1 MAFGSGISFGGLASG
16 IDTESIIQ
24 RILQLERQPIQR
36 LLIQKGKLTNR
47 QTAVDQYK
55 SLVGAVRTAAK
66 DLNLKSTFQAVKASS
81 SDTAVATITAG
92 TSALPGIYQL
102 SVSQLAQAHKIST
115 SAQTDAT
122 SALGLSGT
130 FLVNGKAITVST
142 NDSLTAIATKI
153 NEAGAGVT
161 ASIINGGSGNTFL
174 TLTASKTGA
183 ARAIALSDVN
193 GGNVLSSLGFVS
205 GAANIRKPISN
216 GAESLRFTDSV
227 STVGSLLGVTVPPS
241 TIQING
247 TNVAI
252 DFANDSLGDIAA
264 RINANV
270 ANVTAS
276 VVTEELDGTTY
287 YKLQITG
294 TSGTPAF
301 VDDNGVL
308 ENLGI
313 LQRSY
318 GNQLLAAQDA
328 SFSLDGVALTSESN
342 SVTDVIPGAT
352 ITLLKAD
359 AGNPPTTT
367 LTLTRDTEAIKNK
380 VKALADAYNAVVDF
394 LKTAQS
400 FDSETLESGPLFGD
414 STVSLVQD
422 QMARALLQ
430 SPAGVTGPYA
440 NLLAIGVDF
449 DSSGK
454 MTLDE
459 SAFDAAI
466 SANLQ
471 NVMELFI
478 ETGKI
483 DDPDIQ
489 FVSSTSKTKPSG
501 LVGYTVNITQIATQA
516 TFTAGVA
523 FTGTSTQE
531 ETITF
536 NGNLFGNVAYN
547 LTVPAGSTIDDLI
560 NLINQDSK
568 LKDLVVAS
576 KTAGNEL
583 VLTSKKYGTPGNFTV
598 VSSLPAGNDNS
609 GIGDT
614 EVSVTGLDVAG
625 TINGE
630 PATGNGQILTGDAG
644 NANTDG
650 LSILVKGGTTGDRGQ
665 LIFTK
670 GAASVVEENLDAA
683 LDFVNGFL
691 TAETNAIQEQ
701 IQDIDDRVAQIEEAI
716 ARREEF
722 LRRQFNAME
731 EALAALQAQSAQLS
745 SIMASAGLNNR

>member
-24 RILQLERQPIQR
+24 RILQLERRPIQR
-36 LLIQKGKLTNR
+36 LLIQKGQLANR

-55 SLVGAVRTAAK
+55 SLVGAVRSAAK
-66 DLNLKSTFQAVKASS
+66 ELNLASTFRAVKASS
-81 SDTAVATITAG
+81 SDSTVATISASA
-92 TSALPGIYQL
+92 SALPGTYQL
-102 SVSQLAQAHKIST
+102 AVSQLAQAHKIAT

-122 SALGLSGT
+122 TALGLSGT
-130 FLVNGKAITVST
+130 FLLNGKAVSVT
-142 NDSLTAIATKI
+142 ANDSLTSIATKI

-174 TLTASKTGA
+174 TLTANKTGA
-183 ARAIALSDVN
+183 SRAITLSDVN
-193 GGNVLSSLGFVS
+193 GGSVLSALGLVS
-205 GAANIRKPISN
+205 GAASIRKPISN
-216 GAESLRFTDSV
+216 GAQSLRFADSV
-227 STVGSLLGVTVPPS
+227 STIGSLLNVTVPPS
-241 TIQING
+241 SIQING
-247 TNVAI
+247 TSVTI
-252 DFANDSLGDIAA
+252 DFANDSLTDIAA
-264 RINANV
+264 RITASV
-270 ANVTAS
+270 PGVTAS
-276 VVTEELDGTTY
+276 IVTEQLDGSTY

-294 TSGTPAF
+294 SSGTPTF
-301 VDDNGVL
+301 VDDHGVL

-328 SFSLDGVALTSESN
+328 SFTLDGVALTSDTN
-342 SVTDVIPGAT
+342 AVTDVIPGAT

-359 AGNPPTTT
+359 AGSPPTTT
-367 LTLTRDTEAIKNK
+367 LTLTRDSDAIKNK
-380 VKALADAYNAVVDF
+380 VKALMDAYNAVVDF

-414 STVSLVQD
+414 STVSLLQD
-422 QMARALLQ
+422 QIQRGLLQ
-430 SPAGVTGPYA
+430 SPAGILGPYA

-454 MTLDE
+454 MTLNE
-459 SAFDAAI
+459 STFDAAVA
-466 SANLQ
+466 SNLQ
-471 NVMELFI
+471 NVMELFV

-489 FVSSTSKTKPSG
+489 FISSTSKTRPSG
-501 LVGYTVNITQIATQA
+501 LVGYTVNITQLATQA
-516 TFTAGVA
+516 TFTAGTA
-523 FTGTSTQE
+523 FTGTSTQD
-531 ETITF
+531 ETLTF
-536 NGNLFGNVAYN
+536 NGNLFSNNAYH
-547 LTVPAGSTIDDLI
+547 LTVPAGSTIDDLV
-560 NLINQDSK
+560 NLINQDSR

-576 KTAGNEL
+576 KTPGNEL

-598 VSSLPAGNDNS
+598 VSSLAAGNDNS

-630 PATGNGQILTGDAG
+630 PATGNGQILTGDVG
-644 NANTDG
+644 NPNTEG
-650 LSILVKGGTTGDRGQ
+650 LAILVKGGATGDRGT

-670 GAASVVEENLDAA
+670 GAASVIEETLDAA

-691 TAETNAIQEQ
+691 TAETNSIQQQ
-701 IQDIDDRVAQIEEAI
+701 IQDIDDRVKQIEEAI
-716 ARREEF
+716 QRREEL

-731 EALAALQAQSAQLS
+731 EALAALQAQTVQLA
-745 SIMASAGLNNR
+745 SIMASAGIKR

>member
-24 RILQLERQPIQR
+24 RILQLERRPIQR
-36 LLIQKGKLTNR
+36 LLIQKGQLANR

-55 SLVGAVRTAAK
+55 SLVGAVRSAAK
-66 DLNLKSTFQAVKASS
+66 ELNLASTFRAVKASS
-81 SDTAVATITAG
+81 SDSTVATISASA
-92 TSALPGIYQL
+92 SALPGTYQL
-102 SVSQLAQAHKIST
+102 AVSQLAQAHKIAT

-122 SALGLSGT
+122 TALGLSGT
-130 FLVNGKAITVST
+130 FLLNGKAVSVT
-142 NDSLTAIATKI
+142 ANDSLTSIATKI

-174 TLTASKTGA
+174 TLTANKTGA
-183 ARAIALSDVN
+183 SRAITLSDVN
-193 GGNVLSSLGFVS
+193 GGSVLSALGLVS
-205 GAANIRKPISN
+205 GAASIRKPISN
-216 GAESLRFTDSV
+216 GAESLRFADSV
-227 STVGSLLGVTVPPS
+227 STIGSLLNVTVPPS
-241 TIQING
+241 SIQING
-247 TNVAI
+247 TSVTI
-252 DFANDSLGDIAA
+252 DFANDSLTDIAA
-264 RINANV
+264 RITASV
-270 ANVTAS
+270 PGVTAS
-276 VVTEELDGTTY
+276 IVTEQLDGSTY

-294 TSGTPAF
+294 SSGTPTF
-301 VDDNGVL
+301 VDDHGVL

-328 SFSLDGVALTSESN
+328 SFTLDGVALTSDTN
-342 SVTDVIPGAT
+342 AVTDVIPGAT

-359 AGNPPTTT
+359 AGSPPTTT
-367 LTLTRDTEAIKNK
+367 LTLTRDSDAIKNK
-380 VKALADAYNAVVDF
+380 VKALMDAYNAVVDF

-414 STVSLVQD
+414 STVSLLQD
-422 QMARALLQ
+422 QIQRGLLQ
-430 SPAGVTGPYA
+430 SPAGILGPYA

-454 MTLDE
+454 MTLNE
-459 SAFDAAI
+459 STFDAAVA
-466 SANLQ
+466 SNLQ
-471 NVMELFI
+471 NVMELFV

-489 FVSSTSKTKPSG
+489 FISSTSKTRPSG
-501 LVGYTVNITQIATQA
+501 LVGYTVNITQLATQA
-516 TFTAGVA
+516 TFTAGTA
-523 FTGTSTQE
+523 FTGTSTQD
-531 ETITF
+531 ETLTF
-536 NGNLFGNVAYN
+536 NGNLFSNNAYH
-547 LTVPAGSTIDDLI
+547 LTVPAGSTIDDLV
-560 NLINQDSK
+560 NLINQDSR

-576 KTAGNEL
+576 KTPGNEL

-598 VSSLPAGNDNS
+598 VSSLAAGNDNS

-630 PATGNGQILTGDAG
+630 PATGNGQILTGDVG
-644 NANTDG
+644 NPNTEG
-650 LSILVKGGTTGDRGQ
+650 LAILVKGGATGDRGT

-670 GAASVVEENLDAA
+670 GAASVIEETLDAA

-691 TAETNAIQEQ
+691 TAETNSIQQQ
-701 IQDIDDRVAQIEEAI
+701 IQDIDDRVKQIEEAI
-716 ARREEF
+716 QRREEL

-731 EALAALQAQSAQLS
+731 EALAALQAQTVQLA
-745 SIMASAGLNNR
+745 SIMASAGIKR